1 MPLFRDAGHGYD
13 EFGANERVLERA
25 APIVEFFHDHYFRV
39 ASHGIDN
46 LPAQGGA
53 IVASNHSGT
62 LPFDGVMIY
71 TNVYKERRRIVRPV
85 ADRFVPL
92 MPFVGTFFSRVG
104 VVTGTRGNARFLL
117 ERGELLLIFPEGT
130 TGVGKPY
137 SSRYELQAW
146 RVGHAEL
153 AIRHGVP
160 IVPLAVIGAEEQMPQ
175 LARIER
181 GAKLL
186 GAPYIPIALPPFP
199 LPVRYHLHYG
209 APIDLSGYDADDTES
224 LAEAAAVTKAA
235 VEALIAEGLAQ
246 REGVF
251 T

>member
-1 MPLFRDAGHGYD
+1 MNVFRDVGHGYD
-13 EFGANERVLERA
+13 EFGANDRVLDRA
-25 APIVEFFHDHYFRV
+25 VPVVELLHDRYFRV
-39 ASHGIDN
+39 MSHGVEN
-46 LPAQGGA
+46 VPAQGGA
-53 IVASNHSGT
+53 VLVSNHSGT
-62 LPFDGVMIY
+62 LPFDGVMIF
-71 TNVYKERRRIVRPV
+71 TNVHKERGRVVRPV

-92 MPFVGTFFSRVG
+92 MPFIGTFFARVG
-104 VVTGTRGNARFLL
+104 VVTGTGGNLRFLL

-130 TGVGKPY
+130 TGIGKPFA
-137 SSRYELQAW
+137 SRYQIQDW

-160 IVPLAVIGAEEQMPQ
+160 VVPVAVIGAEEQMPQ

-181 GAKLL
+181 GAKLV
-186 GAPYIPIALPPFP
+186 GAPYIPIALPLFP

-209 APIDLSGYDADDTES
+209 PPIDLSAYDPDDAAS
-224 LAEAAAVTKAA
+224 LRAAAQVTKAA

-246 REGVF
+246 RTGVF